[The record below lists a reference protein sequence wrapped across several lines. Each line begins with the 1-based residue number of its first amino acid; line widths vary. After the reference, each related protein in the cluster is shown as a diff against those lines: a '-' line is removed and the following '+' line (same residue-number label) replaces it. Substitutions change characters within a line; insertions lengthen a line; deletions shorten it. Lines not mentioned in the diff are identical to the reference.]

1 MTNARALSGLPAADE
16 REPDL
21 VRDLKARL
29 PGAWEQLF
37 NDHYERLVRYVAVR
51 VRNTDE
57 AQDISSNVFLR
68 ALKNIDS
75 YRYTGK
81 PVVAW
86 LYGIAQ
92 NLMRERFRKVKQE
105 IGFDT
110 TEALLNLAAAGTMN
124 GAGGSAS
131 HIERLDLERGIA
143 QLTPLQQEVLALRYI
158 AGFRGRE
165 VASMLGKSERA
176 VYYLEARGLVR
187 LRDSLGLSVEKAGR
201 ADE

>member
-1 MTNARALSGLPAADE
+1 MTSARALSGQPAADE

-29 PGAWEQLF
+29 PQAWEQLF

-51 VRNTDE
+51 VRNSEE
-57 AQDISSNVFLR
+57 AQDISANVFLR

-92 NLMRERFRKVKQE
+92 NLMREQFRKLKQE
-105 IGFDT
+105 TGFDAA
-110 TEALLNLAAAGTMN
+110 EALLSMAALGALN
-124 GAGGSAS
+124 GANGSSS
-131 HIERLDLERGIA
+131 HVERLDLERAIS
-143 QLTPLQQEVLALRYI
+143 QLTPLQQEVLTLRYI

-176 VYYLEARGLVR
+176 IYYLEARGLVR
-187 LRDSLGLSVEKAGR
+187 LRDSLGLAAEKAGQGQ
-201 ADE
+201 

>member
-1 MTNARALSGLPAADE
+1 MTSARTLSGQPAADE

-21 VRDLKARL
+21 VRDLKARS
-29 PGAWEQLF
+29 PQAWEQLF

-51 VRNTDE
+51 VRNLEE
-57 AQDISSNVFLR
+57 AQDVASSVFLR
-68 ALKNIDS
+68 ALKNIDT

-92 NLMRERFRKVKQE
+92 NLLRERFRRVKQE
-105 IGFDT
+105 TGFDAS
-110 TEALLNLAAAGTMN
+110 EALLNMAAAGTLN
-124 GAGGSAS
+124 GASGSTA
-131 HIERLDLERGIA
+131 HIERLDLEIEISR
-143 QLTPLQQEVLALRYI
+143 LTPLQQEVLVLRYI

-187 LRDSLGLSVEKAGR
+187 LRDSLGLEVKKAGQ
-201 ADE
+201 AND

>member
-1 MTNARALSGLPAADE
+1 MTNARTLSGQPATDE
-16 REPDL
+16 RDPDL

-29 PGAWEQLF
+29 PQAWEQLF

-51 VRNTDE
+51 VRSVDE
-57 AQDISSNVFLR
+57 AEDISSNVYLR

-105 IGFDT
+105 TAFDA
-110 TEALLNLAAAGTMN
+110 TEALLNMASVGALN
-124 GAGGSAS
+124 GSGSTS
-131 HIERLDLERGIA
+131 HVERLDLERGMLR
-143 QLTPLQQEVLALRYI
+143 LTSLQQEVIALRYI

-165 VASMLGKSERA
+165 VASMLGRSERA
-176 VYYLEARGLVR
+176 VYYLEARGLAR
-187 LRDSLGLSVEKAGR
+187 LRDILGFEVEKAGQ
-201 ADE
+201 ADD